1 MQSDQE
7 RLDALSAKAAE
18 FSKKQAEELT
28 KKVGSLRSQIEGLQD
43 GRGEIERGLL
53 TVEETVRIAKQKLKE
68 GRKEFFFTQFLTP
81 HLLETQK
88 QQTQFLD
95 QVAVKVHFTADRNLY
110 KWLYGIV
117 TDEMID
123 EAAKELLPGGLSEK
137 QKKGEI
143 DSLNKKI
150 REVEN
155 EIEKLLS

>member
-1 MQSDQE
+1 MESDQA
-7 RLDALSAKAAE
+7 RLDTLVKKAAE

-28 KKVGSLRSQIEGLQD
+28 KKVGSLRSQIEGLQHD
-43 GRGEIERGLL
+43 RSEIERGPL
-53 TVEETVRIAKQKLKE
+53 TGEETVKLAKQKLRE
-68 GRKEFFFTQFLTP
+68 GRKEFFFTQFLTQ

-95 QVAVKVHFTADRNLY
+95 QAAVKVHFTADRNLY

-137 QKKGEI
+137 QKKEKISGI
-143 DSLNKKI
+143 NKRI
-150 REVEN
+150 EELEN

>member
-1 MQSDQE
+1 MGDQE
-7 RLDALSAKAAE
+7 RLNELSQKAAE
-18 FSKKQAEELT
+18 FSKKQAEELA
-28 KKVGSLRSQIEGLQD
+28 KKVGSLRSQSEALIHD
-43 GRGEIERGLL
+43 RTEIERGLL
-53 TVEETVRIAKQKLKE
+53 TIEETVKLAKQKLRE
-68 GRKEFFFTQFLTP
+68 GTKEFFFTQFLTQ
-81 HLLETQK
+81 HLLDTQK

-95 QVAVKVHFTADRNLY
+95 QVAVKLHFTADRNLY

>member
-1 MQSDQE
+1 MGDQE
-7 RLDALSAKAAE
+7 RLNELSQKAAE
-18 FSKKQAEELT
+18 FSKKQAEELA
-28 KKVGSLRSQIEGLQD
+28 KKVGSLRSQSEALIHD
-43 GRGEIERGLL
+43 RTEIERGLL
-53 TVEETVRIAKQKLKE
+53 TIEETVKLAKQKLRE
-68 GRKEFFFTQFLTP
+68 GTKEFFFTQFLTQ

-95 QVAVKVHFTADRNLY
+95 QIAVKLHFTADRNLY

-117 TDEMID
+117 KDEMID

-150 REVEN
+150 RELEN